1 MTAAVTTTTTTQSAP
16 VAAWV
21 GARPITVAEVDRRM
35 AVLREGPLA
44 SRLPPEGT
52 PQGRNLRRWLV
63 QVLTVEEL
71 VVQQAAVYDVVC
83 EPCDGEPES
92 VELAEALRAGGVTAA
107 VLAAYPLARAL
118 RRTIVAGI
126 DVSEHEVR
134 AYYDRNR
141 DRHAGA
147 FAKEYLAIRRC
158 LLDAARER
166 AFSRWLDRLV
176 AQSVRLEH
184 GFEHP
189 ADPRQPDADHHH

>member
-1 MTAAVTTTTTTQSAP
+1 MTAAVTTQSAP

-35 AVLREGPLA
+35 AALREGPLA

-83 EPCDGEPES
+83 EPCEGGPES
-92 VELAEALRAGGVTAA
+92 VALAEALRAGGVTAA

-118 RRTIVAGI
+118 RRTIVATV
-126 DVSEHEVR
+126 DVPEYEVR
-134 AYYDRNR
+134 AYYLRNR
-141 DRHAGA
+141 DRHAGP
-147 FAKEYLAIRRC
+147 FSQEEPAIRRC
-158 LLDAARER
+158 LLDAACER
-166 AFSRWLDRLV
+166 AFSQWLDRLV

-189 ADPRQPDADHHH
+189 ADPRQPDADHRH